1 MHKTLLLRRKLC
13 TKKIR
18 RLESSME
25 ALEKFFRLR
34 RRGPGPTRKKK
45 GKSGELAP
53 LLGLLAGDWLL
64 YNRLRG
70 TAAAVSGRIP
80 LGCTLMKKL

>member
-25 ALEKFFRLR
+25 ALEKFLQVEE
-34 RRGPGPTRKKK
+34 TRKK
-45 GKSGELAP
+45 GKSGELCTF
-53 LLGLLAGDWLL
+53 AGTSAG
-64 YNRLRG
+64 RLV
-70 TAAAVSGRIP
+70 AV
-80 LGCTLMKKL
+80 

>member
-18 RLESSME
+18 RLESSSME
-25 ALEKFFRLR
+25 ALEKFFRSR

-45 GKSGELAP
+45 GKSGELCTF
-53 LLGLLAGDWLL
+53 AGTSGG
-64 YNRLRG
+64 RLV
-70 TAAAVSGRIP
+70 AV
-80 LGCTLMKKL
+80 

>member
-45 GKSGELAP
+45 GKSGELCTFA
-53 LLGLLAGDWLL
+53 GTSGGRLLA
-64 YNRLRG
+64 
-70 TAAAVSGRIP
+70 V
-80 LGCTLMKKL
+80 